1 MKNALILLAG
11 GVGKRFKDKEPK
23 QFLKIGN
30 KNIIEYFLSNLD
42 SKIFDIIV
50 IAIKNK
56 DRIKYSNLL
65 RKKFKNHNIKFVKSG
80 ETRQISSRH
89 SLNFLKKFQPENVL
103 IHDSA
108 RPLVTNKLVK
118 KILNSLI
125 KNYSSIPYVIQND
138 LIKIKNGINLNNIN
152 VDNKNIF
159 NIQTPQGFH
168 FNEIYKAH
176 KISKTINAKDDSV
189 VLENY
194 GIKLNMLKGEISN
207 IKITTQEDILYFKK
221 LKFKEFR
228 SGIGYDIHKI
238 DFSSKKKLKLCGV
251 KINHPPLLGH
261 SDADVGYH
269 AVCDS
274 ILGSLSMK
282 DIGYYFNNKN
292 LKWKDAN
299 SKIFIKFCNQAL
311 VNKGYEIVNL
321 DINFI
326 CETPNIKK
334 ISNLMKENLSK
345 LLNTPIKRISI
356 KATTNEKINFIN
368 KGEGIAAES
377 IIQIRNV

>member
-1 MKNALILLAG
+1 M
-11 GVGKRFKDKEPK
+11 
-23 QFLKIGN
+23 
-30 KNIIEYFLSNLD
+30 
-42 SKIFDIIV
+42 
-50 IAIKNK
+50 
-56 DRIKYSNLL
+56 
-65 RKKFKNHNIKFVKSG
+65 
-80 ETRQISSRH
+80 
-89 SLNFLKKFQPENVL
+89 QPF
-103 IHDSA
+103 S
-108 RPLVTNKLVK
+108 
-118 KILNSLI
+118 
-125 KNYSSIPYVIQND
+125 YC
-138 LIKIKNGINLNNIN
+138 
-152 VDNKNIF
+152 
-159 NIQTPQGFH
+159 
-168 FNEIYKAH
+168 
-176 KISKTINAKDDSV
+176 
-189 VLENY
+189 
-194 GIKLNMLKGEISN
+194 
-207 IKITTQEDILYFKK
+207 
-221 LKFKEFR
+221 
-228 SGIGYDIHKI
+228 I
-238 DFSSKKKLKLCGV
+238 DGKKKLKLCGV
-251 KINHPPLLGH
+251 RIKHPPLLGH

-345 LLNTPIKRISI
+345 LLNIPIKRISI